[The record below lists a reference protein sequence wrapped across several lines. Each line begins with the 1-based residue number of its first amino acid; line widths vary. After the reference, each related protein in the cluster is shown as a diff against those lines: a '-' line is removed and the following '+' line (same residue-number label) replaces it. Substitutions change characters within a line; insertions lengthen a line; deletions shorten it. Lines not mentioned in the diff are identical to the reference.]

1 MQYRYITVT
10 EFANRFKQFHIG
22 TQLQN
27 ELSVS
32 FDKSTGHRASLV
44 FKKYTIPTMEL
55 LKACWDKEWLLIK
68 RNSFVYI
75 FKTVQIC
82 IVAII
87 SGTVFIRTE
96 MHRRNEGDAAVYIGA
111 ILFTMI
117 MNMFNGFSEMP
128 LTIARLP
135 VFYKHRD
142 HLFHPPWTYTLPNF
156 FLKIPISIFE
166 AIVWVLITY
175 YTIGFAPEASR

>member
-1 MQYRYITVT
+1 
-10 EFANRFKQFHIG
+10 
-22 TQLQN
+22 
-27 ELSVS
+27 
-32 FDKSTGHRASLV
+32 
-44 FKKYTIPTMEL
+44 
-55 LKACWDKEWLLIK
+55 
-68 RNSFVYI
+68 
-75 FKTVQIC
+75 
-82 IVAII
+82 
-87 SGTVFIRTE
+87 
-96 MHRRNEGDAAVYIGA
+96 MHQRNEGDASVYIGA

-117 MNMFNGFSEMP
+117 MNMFNGFSELP

-156 FLKIPISIFE
+156 LLRIPISIFE